1 MSQKTIAQKLFI
13 KEGNKVLFLNHPEEY
28 LSLIGDLPKNIVF
41 SSEAEDNL
49 DFIQVFVKNKAELE
63 AQLPKLKKKMSDDGK
78 LWISY
83 YKGTSK
89 IKTDINRD
97 NLREYALSI
106 GLKAV
111 AMISI
116 NKDWS
121 AMRLKITDV

>member
-63 AQLPKLKKKMSDDGK
+63 EQLPKLKKKMSDDGK

-97 NLREYALSI
+97 NLREYAL
-106 GLKAV
+106 
-111 AMISI
+111 
-116 NKDWS
+116 
-121 AMRLKITDV
+121 

>member
-13 KEGNKVLFLNHPEEY
+13 KEGNRILFLNQPEDY
-28 LSLIGDLPKNIVF
+28 LSAIGDLPKNIVF
-41 SSEAEDNL
+41 SSESEGSL

-63 AQLPKLKKKMSDDGK
+63 AQLPKLKKKMSYDGK
-78 LWISY
+78 LWVSY

-89 IKTDINRD
+89 NKTDINRD
-97 NLREYALSI
+97 NLRKYAQST
-106 GLKAV
+106 GLKTV

-121 AMRLKITDV
+121 AMRLKITDS